1 MSTFDDRENAFENK
15 FAHDAEM
22 AFKAMSRRNKA
33 IGAWAAGLLGKT
45 GDAVAAY
52 EMEIIKADFE
62 EDGDEDVI
70 RKLVKDLDGKASE
83 AVIRAKMSELL
94 IAAQT
99 KLMNEG

>member
-22 AFKAMSRRNKA
+22 AFKAASRRNKA
-33 IGAWAAGLLGKT
+33 IGIWAAGLLGKT
-45 GDAVAAY
+45 GDEVMAY

-62 EDGDEDVI
+62 EEGDEDVI
-70 RKLVKDLDGKASE
+70 RKLVKDLDGKADE
-83 AVIRAKMSELL
+83 ATIRAKMAEML
-94 IAAQT
+94 IAAKT